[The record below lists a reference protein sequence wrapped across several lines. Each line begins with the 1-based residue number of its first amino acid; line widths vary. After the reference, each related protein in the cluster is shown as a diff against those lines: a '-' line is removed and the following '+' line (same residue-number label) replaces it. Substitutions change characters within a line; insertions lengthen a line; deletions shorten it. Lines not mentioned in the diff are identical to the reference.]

1 MAKTYRRSDEEAPA
15 GKRQITLLGET
26 QFVSFNEAVAAAA
39 TIQAQLLLG
48 ASREEAEQA
57 AVFQL
62 EQRRTCDRFILCP

>member
-1 MAKTYRRSDEEAPA
+1 MAKTYRRTDEETPA

-26 QFVSFNEAVAAAA
+26 QFVSFNEAVVAAA

-62 EQRRTCDRFILCP
+62 EERRTCDRFVVGQ